1 MQFEIYDEDEKSGCE
16 DFKEGA
22 RGKSHLRYFH
32 VQPAEN
38 LALSTYNPANSSNVG
53 IRQSV

>member
-22 RGKSHLRYFH
+22 HGKNHLRYFH
-32 VQPAEN
+32 VQPVEN
-38 LALSTYNPANSSNVG
+38 LAPSTYNPANSSNVG